1 MIFGRKNFFFTRTS
15 CFLAIE
21 FPFVVKKPGSYRMT
35 SRLPAWAGG
44 RIMNLSVSV
53 RLPCLPACRRLRKLQ
68 VYLRCLQV
76 YLPACTCVVC
86 KCTWQFQVAI
96 SGSGLLSSRH
106 RPESL
111 AGGLFGRPGC
121 NPCPKRFC
129 PTKNQRAEKVT
140 PPDRPGVR
148 HSTRRREP
156 RCFYQCSRGG
166 RSRPGRRP
174 AHSGGF

>member
-111 AGGLFGRPGC
+111 ADGLLLLLRNGCRPPGIHIMGWTIIEVVEQSQGPSERNSIRKVCLDQGLQASPRIMSFVGR
-121 NPCPKRFC
+121 F
-129 PTKNQRAEKVT
+129 
-140 PPDRPGVR
+140 VR
-148 HSTRRREP
+148 MNL
-156 RCFYQCSRGG
+156 SR
-166 RSRPGRRP
+166 
-174 AHSGGF
+174 